1 MGRDEAIVPPM
12 KWGAILGC
20 LLVVA
25 CGDDDGS
32 VVDDDMGTPPVDMAM
47 PPVDMGPVPLPAIPS
62 RIPEAD
68 AAEGR
73 AGCAFGKGAMP
84 WETVGEEH
92 PIGDDIPIDHIIVVI
107 QENRSFDHY
116 FGTMEGVDGFPDDYT
131 NPNSDGDPVAPFHT
145 DEYCIRDVAHSWNA
159 VHTQVGDGSMDGF
172 IATSDPLGERAMG
185 YLDGS
190 DLPFYWDLYS
200 TFAMSDHHFCSVLG
214 PTWVNRYY
222 AMSGTSFGL
231 TGNGAIPEDR
241 IPTDEPHIIMQQLD
255 ERRLGW
261 RVYQSDVPFVL
272 GGYGHYAGRRLRSI
286 RPLDDFFD
294 DVAEGNLPHVTFVDP
309 SFFQGVEQSDE
320 HPPANP
326 QFGERFIHSLVTAL
340 FESPLWERT
349 AMVVTYD
356 EHGGFFDHVEP
367 PEACPPGDYG
377 PDRSGAFDQY
387 GVRVPL
393 VVVSPYAKAGYV
405 SNQVTDLTSVLRLI
419 QARWLLPAFTGR
431 DANAWPLLDM
441 FDFDAPPFMDPPTLV
456 TPTIDAE
463 RNAACHAAFPD
474 SGRF

>member
-1 MGRDEAIVPPM
+1 M
-12 KWGAILGC
+12 KWGA
-20 LLVVA
+20 LLVGLSLVA
-25 CGDDDGS
+25 CGDDGS
-32 VVDDDMGTPPVDMAM
+32 ARDEDSGPPAVDMGM
-47 PPVDMGPVPLPAIPS
+47 PAVDMGPVPLPTIPS
-62 RIPEAD
+62 RVPETE
-68 AAEGR
+68 AAASRES
-73 AGCAFGKGAMP
+73 CAFGKGAMP

-92 PIGDDIPIDHIIVVI
+92 PIGDAIPIDHVIVVI

-116 FGTMEGVDGFPDDYT
+116 FGAMEGVDGFDESYT
-131 NPNSDGDPVAPFHT
+131 NPDAEGTPVAPFHT
-145 DEYCIRDVAHSWNA
+145 TEYCIEDVAHGWNA

-172 IATSDPLGERAMG
+172 IATNEPNGERAMG

-231 TGNGAIPEDR
+231 TGNGAIPEER
-241 IPTDEPHIIMQQLD
+241 IPADEPHVIMQQLD

-272 GGYGHYAGRRLRSI
+272 GGYGHYAGRRLRNI
-286 RPLDDFFD
+286 KPLDDFFED
-294 DVAEGNLPHVTFVDP
+294 LAAGELPPVTFVDP
-309 SFFQGVEQSDE
+309 SFFQGVEQTDE

-326 QFGERFIHSLVTAL
+326 QFGEQFVHSLTTAL

-349 AMVVTYD
+349 AMVITYD

-367 PEACPPGDYG
+367 PEACPPGDYA
-377 PDRSGAFDQY
+377 PDRDGAFDQY
-387 GVRVPL
+387 GIRVPL

-405 SNQVTDLTSVLRLI
+405 SDRVTDLTSVLRFI
-419 QARWLLPAFTGR
+419 QTRWLLPAFTGR
-431 DANAWPLLDM
+431 DANAWPLLDL
-441 FDFDAPPFMDPPTLV
+441 FDFESPPFMDPPTLT
-456 TPTIDAE
+456 TPTIDPD
-463 RNAACHAAFPD
+463 RRAACQEAFPD
-474 SGRF
+474 SGRL